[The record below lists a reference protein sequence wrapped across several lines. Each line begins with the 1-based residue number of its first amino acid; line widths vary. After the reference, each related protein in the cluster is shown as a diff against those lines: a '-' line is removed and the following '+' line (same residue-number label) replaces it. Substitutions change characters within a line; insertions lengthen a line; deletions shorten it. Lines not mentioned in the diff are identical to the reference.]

1 MGVRTVR
8 ILALI
13 RTLSDIRCVIRRKEV
28 VKWLIDDVER
38 TQDAQA
44 LEMLHACTKRIIP
57 RGSAEEPAD
66 VFERILQRITP
77 MRLKAADAAGMAE
90 KKKKART
97 TAKAKATDVHSTSKP
112 PMGGRVKNQP
122 R

>member
-1 MGVRTVR
+1 M
-8 ILALI
+8 ALI
-13 RTLSDIRCVIRRKEV
+13 RTLADTRCVIRRKEV

-44 LEMLHACTKRIIP
+44 LKMLHAFTKRIIP
-57 RGSAEEPAD
+57 RGPAEEPAD
-66 VFERILQRITP
+66 VFERILQRVTP
-77 MRLKAADAAGMAE
+77 VRLKAADASGIAK

-97 TAKAKATDVHSTSKP
+97 KAKARATDAHSTSKP